1 MQLNDKEIHK
11 LFIESVRYSLTRHSY
26 APSECADLIRAK
38 WGEIPNNTKVII
50 IRDINEAI
58 EDDNRIDKQHK
69 WPSDIRDNWVS
80 LQNFIR
86 LSESTKARS
95 DIYFRHPVIMD
106 DPTIETDEAAKLK
119 HLSIL
124 NKTEPIRKSSG
135 KHLRSMSEA
144 SEDVGSGIFIED

>member
-38 WGEIPNNTKVII
+38 WGEIPKNTMVII
-50 IRDINEAI
+50 ARDIDEAIRD
-58 EDDNRIDKQHK
+58 DDSIKKQYK

-80 LQNFIR
+80 LQNFMR

-95 DIYFRHPVIMD
+95 
-106 DPTIETDEAAKLK
+106 
-119 HLSIL
+119 
-124 NKTEPIRKSSG
+124 SG
-135 KHLRSMSEA
+135 KHTRSLSDA
-144 SEDVGSGIFIED
+144 SGDVRSGIWIED